1 MAQNSEWGPPLW
13 NILHICAEKSGKQF
27 THILHTDEIRAWIQ
41 LLKLLEGIL
50 PCPLCQKHYKTW
62 ITQHSVYSF
71 LDIRAPQAF
80 YEKIRRWL
88 WELHD
93 TIHRQRGIQGPT
105 YEDAMAL
112 YTNRGTRE
120 LQQSLEKLMEVL
132 DRAILL
138 RLIRG
143 EFVREWKGRLGFLRK
158 LLHV

>member
-1 MAQNSEWGPPLW
+1 
-13 NILHICAEKSGKQF
+13 
-27 THILHTDEIRAWIQ
+27 
-41 LLKLLEGIL
+41 
-50 PCPLCQKHYKTW
+50 
-62 ITQHSVYSF
+62 
-71 LDIRAPQAF
+71 
-80 YEKIRRWL
+80 
-88 WELHD
+88 LHD
-93 TIHRQRGIQGPT
+93 TIHTQRDIQGPT